1 MKESIKLKNNLY
13 GISLK
18 HPTFC
23 KINRYKTYKN
33 KLTSI
38 LKEEEK
44 LYYQSQILANENNL
58 KKVWTIIKRVKN
70 KRRNVK
76 TSDEFI
82 QNNKVITDP
91 QEITN
96 GFNDYFMNVG
106 PGLASKINTSAT
118 SYQSYLPESFN
129 SSFPLQPMC
138 ENEIK
143 R

>member
-1 MKESIKLKNNLY
+1 MKESIKLKNKLY

-18 HPTFC
+18 HPTLC

-33 KLTSI
+33 KLTSV

-44 LYYQSQILANENNL
+44 LYYQSQILANKDNL
-58 KKVWTIIKRVKN
+58 KEVWTIIKHVIN

-82 QNNKVITDP
+82 QNNKVITDSK
-91 QEITN
+91 EIAN
-96 GFNDYFMNVG
+96 GFNEYFMNIG
-106 PGLASKINTSAT
+106 PGLASKMNTSAT

-129 SSFPLQPMC
+129 SSFSLQPTC